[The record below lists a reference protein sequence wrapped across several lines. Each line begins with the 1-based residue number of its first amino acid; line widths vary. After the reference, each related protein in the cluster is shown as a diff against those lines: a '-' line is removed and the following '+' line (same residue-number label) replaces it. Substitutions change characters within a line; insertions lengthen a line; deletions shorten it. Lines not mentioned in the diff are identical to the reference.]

1 MDAMVTGNFLSELR
15 KQKGLKQKDVAEKLQ
30 ISDKAVSRWETGRG
44 IPDVDSLQRL
54 SDFYQVSIN
63 EILEGRRIEKNEV
76 EKVADQNL
84 KVMVKKQFSLRK
96 KLFAAVM
103 AMAMAVVVFL
113 VILLA
118 GATVSV
124 SDIGVSIGK
133 SYTVSDDDCMD
144 RVFQD
149 VARLE
154 EAGIEYTIMLD
165 TTAGERNIGVVAHLP
180 IEEKG
185 YLFPVD
191 ANELMAED
199 IVKMLREIGF

>member
-1 MDAMVTGNFLSELR
+1 MDAIVTGSFLSELR

-103 AMAMAVVVFL
+103 AAVVFL
-113 VILLA
+113 MILLA
-118 GATVSV
+118 GAMSV
-124 SDIGVSIGK
+124 SASGIGVCIGK
-133 SYTVSDDDCMD
+133 SYMVSDDDCMD

-154 EAGIEYTIMLD
+154 EAGIEYTISLD
-165 TTAGERNIGVVAHLP
+165 TTAGERHIGVVAHLP

-185 YLFPVD
+185 YLSPVD
-191 ANELMAED
+191 ANELLAED